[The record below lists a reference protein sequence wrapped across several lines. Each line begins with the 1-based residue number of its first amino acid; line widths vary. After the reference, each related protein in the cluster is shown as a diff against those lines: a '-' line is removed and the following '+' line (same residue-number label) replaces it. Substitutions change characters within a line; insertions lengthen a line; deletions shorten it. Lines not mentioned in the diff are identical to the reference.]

1 MHPVNTPRP
10 RRRWLN
16 SSALAA
22 LVLLAGCGGGGG
34 GGDAGGSGGGG
45 VLPSACSETARKQFV
60 LDAAR
65 EWYLFDDLLPAG
77 VNIGTFGDAE
87 ALLDHLTA
95 TARAEGKDR
104 YFSYLTTKTAE
115 NSLLGEGQFVGFG
128 LRTRVEGGS
137 RAMVI
142 EVFEGGPA
150 GDAGLARGDE
160 IVAVDS
166 GSGYEPVAPLL
177 ASGLTI
183 SEILGGEQ
191 IGLER
196 GLRLLRNG
204 VSRDVRLVKRTVT
217 IDPVSDIYGVKVLP
231 LAGTTGVGY
240 LNLRTYISTADAQL
254 EAAFAQFRAL
264 GLRDFIIDLRYNGG
278 GLLSTAKL
286 MNDLLGGARAATD
299 VQYRMLL
306 NARKSSQNSTEFF
319 AVQSQS
325 VQPVRVAF
333 LTTGATA
340 SASEINVN
348 SMVPWLEV
356 AIVGENT
363 LGKPVGQY
371 AFDLQGCE
379 DRLRLVTFK
388 TVNAL
393 GQGDYYDGLAGSVPF
408 ACAAAD
414 TIEQPLGAA
423 DEGMID
429 AAMAWLRTG
438 SCTTLMSSQPGR
450 SKAGGA
456 AVERYHRPRQ
466 PSAAQWWLPGIS

>member
-1 MHPVNTPRP
+1 MQAAPRSHQQ
-10 RRRWLN
+10 RRWLTVL
-16 SSALAA
+16 APAA

-34 GGDAGGSGGGG
+34 GGGDGGSSGG

-77 VNIGTFGDAE
+77 VNTAAFGDAE

-128 LRTRVEGGS
+128 LRTRIEGGS

-150 GDAGLARGDE
+150 GDAGMTRGDE
-160 IVAVDS
+160 ILAVDS
-166 GSGYEPVAPLL
+166 GSGYEPVAQLL

-191 IGLER
+191 VGLER

-204 VSRDVRLVKRTVT
+204 VAREVRLVKRTVT
-217 IDPVSDIYGVKVLP
+217 IDPVSDAYGVKVLP

-254 EAAFAQFRAL
+254 TAAFAQFRAL
-264 GLRDFIIDLRYNGG
+264 GLRDFIVDLRYNGG

-299 VQYRMLL
+299 VQYRMSL
-306 NARKSSQNSTEFF
+306 NARKSSQNTTEFF
-319 AVQSQS
+319 AVRGQS

-348 SMVPWLEV
+348 SMTPWLEV
-356 AIVGENT
+356 AIVGEDT

-371 AFDLQGCE
+371 AFDLQGCD

-423 DEGMID
+423 GEGMID
-429 AAMAWLRTG
+429 AALAWLRTG
-438 SCTTLMSSQPGR
+438 SCGALISSQPGR
-450 SKAGGA
+450 SKADGA
-456 AVERYHRPRQ
+456 PVERYPRPRQ